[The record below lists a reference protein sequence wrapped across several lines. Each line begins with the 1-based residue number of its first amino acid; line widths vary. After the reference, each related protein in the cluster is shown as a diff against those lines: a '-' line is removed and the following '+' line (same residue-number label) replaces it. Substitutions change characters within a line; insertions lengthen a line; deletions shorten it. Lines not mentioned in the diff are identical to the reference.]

1 MNLEEFRKALS
12 SDATEENAQLKRQLS
27 DLQTEY
33 HEKLSKLENEND
45 SLKESCRVL
54 CNRCFTLTRGV
65 TCLFCGLD
73 YPCPHMPGLEEQVA
87 MAHKLRKEIDIEAPY
102 HALTNAGH
110 ISYVELDGD
119 PTKNLAAFERVVRHM
134 KEAGIGYGSINHP
147 VDRDPICGYNGIIND
162 VCPCCGRSE
171 ADGIPFER
179 IRRITG
185 YLVGTLDK
193 WNDAKRAE

>member
-1 MNLEEFRKALS
+1 MQRNFAIAKKSREKLHRQNLFTKLVASLNKHGSIKLEEFRKALS

-87 MAHKLRKEIDIEAPY
+87 MAHKLRKEIE
-102 HALTNAGH
+102 
-110 ISYVELDGD
+110 
-119 PTKNLAAFERVVRHM
+119 KN
-134 KEAGIGYGSINHP
+134 G
-147 VDRDPICGYNGIIND
+147 
-162 VCPCCGRSE
+162 
-171 ADGIPFER
+171 
-179 IRRITG
+179 
-185 YLVGTLDK
+185 
-193 WNDAKRAE
+193 

>member
-1 MNLEEFRKALS
+1 MKAKTIL
-12 SDATEENAQLKRQLS
+12 DAEKKDAIDIATELCYSEEVKRKIAQAKLKRQLS

-87 MAHKLRKEIDIEAPY
+87 MAHKLRKEIE
-102 HALTNAGH
+102 
-110 ISYVELDGD
+110 
-119 PTKNLAAFERVVRHM
+119 KN
-134 KEAGIGYGSINHP
+134 G
-147 VDRDPICGYNGIIND
+147 
-162 VCPCCGRSE
+162 
-171 ADGIPFER
+171 
-179 IRRITG
+179 
-185 YLVGTLDK
+185 
-193 WNDAKRAE
+193 